1 MAQTG
6 RQSGGHGCVFGINP
20 LSGGIFIAYNFA
32 HNYQVRTMPNSFE
45 STQAITTLPRR
56 IALKALAASAAAI
69 ALPAWAAWP
78 DKPIKIVV
86 TFPAGGASDIVA
98 RVMAEQLGK
107 KLGQAVVVE
116 NKPGAGG
123 SVGGLVVTQAPADG
137 YTLMLSNSTPISIG
151 PFALEKQP
159 YDPVDGFTHIAL
171 IGNAPC
177 VVMAN
182 PQAPI
187 RTMADVESFA
197 RKTGRLDFGSGGPA
211 SIGHI
216 YGELMKKNMGVNL
229 THIPYRGGAPMTT
242 DLIAGVV
249 PIGIDVLTAYVPYF
263 KSGQLIPVAVTSATR
278 SPLVPDVPSVVEFGY
293 NKLVLDNFFGL
304 SGPPKMPADIVAKL
318 NAACNEILASADI
331 KKKMLDLGITTMPMS
346 PAAFTTFVKNQV
358 TLLAP
363 TVKAAG
369 VKL

>member
-1 MAQTG
+1 MTLHITRRGALQT
-6 RQSGGHGCVFGINP
+6 
-20 LSGGIFIAYNFA
+20 
-32 HNYQVRTMPNSFE
+32 
-45 STQAITTLPRR
+45 
-56 IALKALAASAAAI
+56 LAAGAATV
-69 ALPAWAAWP
+69 ALPSFAAWP

-98 RVMAEQLGK
+98 RVMAEQLAK
-107 KLGQAVVVE
+107 KLGQAVVVD
-116 NKPGAGG
+116 NRPGAGG
-123 SVGGLVVTQAPADG
+123 SVGGLVVSQAPADG

-171 IGNAPC
+171 IGTAPC

-182 PQAPI
+182 PAAPLKTI
-187 RTMADVESFA
+187 TDVESQA

-216 YGELMKKNMGVNL
+216 YGELMKKTMGVNMV
-229 THIPYRGGAPMTT
+229 HVPYRGGAPMTT

-249 PIGIDVLTAYVPYF
+249 PLGIDVLTAFVPYF
-263 KSGQLIPVAVTSATR
+263 KSGQIVPLAVTSANR

-293 NKLVLDNFFGL
+293 RRLVLDNFFGL
-304 SGPPKMPADIVAKL
+304 SGPARMPADVVARI
-318 NAACNEILASADI
+318 NTACNEILAQADI
-331 KKKMLDLGITTMPMS
+331 KKRMVDLGITASAAS
-346 PAAFTTFVKNQV
+346 PAAFTGFVREQV
-358 TLLAP
+358 AQLAP
-363 TVKAAG
+363 TVKGAG